1 MNMEISADDDY
12 NHLYK
17 IVLVGDAGVGKTH
30 LLNRYIKGTLPKNN
44 VPTIGVEFATRTV
57 TLANGGKVKA
67 QIWDTAGQERYRAI
81 TSTHYRRALGALLI
95 YDVTKEK
102 TFENIGQWMEELRQ
116 SAEPDLIIMLVGNK
130 VDLVKT
136 NPSMRKV
143 SREEGMRF
151 AQENGLLFEETSAVL
166 ALNVTDVFE
175 KLLQEIYDMKSQ
187 ERPRRGNGLT
197 VKKTTE
203 DEKCC

>member
-1 MNMEISADDDY
+1 
-12 NHLYK
+12 
-17 IVLVGDAGVGKTH
+17 
-30 LLNRYIKGTLPKNN
+30 
-44 VPTIGVEFATRTV
+44 
-57 TLANGGKVKA
+57 
-67 QIWDTAGQERYRAI
+67 
-81 TSTHYRRALGALLI
+81 
-95 YDVTKEK
+95 
-102 TFENIGQWMEELRQ
+102 MEELRQ

-175 KLLQEIYDMKSQ
+175 KLLQGIRKIFSFKAEFYT
-187 ERPRRGNGLT
+187 RNL
-197 VKKTTE
+197 
-203 DEKCC
+203 